1 MAPPRSTFV
10 NVQVD
15 EHEALPDGCC
25 LRFRAQTEGRPIAR
39 VAYESEAGTGGLW
52 SVAAWTAADQPAPAF
67 AFEVDDSSA
76 GLSLLVVGGEHGLRL
91 TSETTGETIA
101 EAYLLL
107 SLGSAPASSPTSSS

>member
-1 MAPPRSTFV
+1 MSGNGSSFV
-10 NVQVD
+10 NVQVE

-39 VAYESEAGTGGLW
+39 VAYESEAGTAGIW
-52 SVAAWTAADQPAPAF
+52 TVAGRTAEDGPAPAL

-76 GLSLLVVGGEHGLRL
+76 GTSLLVVGGERGLRL
-91 TSETTGETIA
+91 TSEATGEIVA

-107 SLGSAPASSPTSSS
+107 SLASAPR

>member
-1 MAPPRSTFV
+1 MASARSTFV
-10 NVQVD
+10 NVQVE

-25 LRFRAQTEGRPIAR
+25 LRFRAQTDGRPIAR
-39 VAYESEAGTGGLW
+39 VVYESEAGTGGIW
-52 SVAAWTAADQPAPAF
+52 AVSGQTAEDEQAPAL

-76 GLSLLVVGGEHGLRL
+76 GLSLLVVGGERGLRL

-107 SLGSAPASSPTSSS
+107 SLASAPASPPD